1 MQAVLLE
8 RSHRRYA
15 VRGSWR
21 YVTALHLLQLLVYAC
36 GIREALSFYPDVP
49 LHDEEGNCF
58 WLDDAGQRLEE
69 DPNVTFLIV

>member
-1 MQAVLLE
+1 M
-8 RSHRRYA
+8 
-15 VRGSWR
+15 
-21 YVTALHLLQLLVYAC
+21 TALHLLQLLVYAC